1 MCLTIT
7 KAENRLKVPQDTDLP
22 EILGWILCCFP
33 FLLVDWLDRLNRV
46 CIFFSHK
53 CVCVSLYMFV
63 NLHLCNVHFSAFW
76 FSSLA
81 GPLPGN
87 ISGFSVSVALTLF
100 FSLNLPECDT
110 LTWRPLLAVVLS
122 TIFPSRASS
131 WASSVWAA
139 APEAALERCWLLGE
153 LDTNS
158 GEISY
163 KTFGWDFFLLI
174 KVSFH
179 QPVDDSAMMNKMWGG
194 INLKRRKKIN

>member
-1 MCLTIT
+1 MFDNHQSWKQTESASRYRST
-7 KAENRLKVPQDTDLP
+7 RDP
-22 EILGWILCCFP
+22 
-33 FLLVDWLDRLNRV
+33 WLDFVLFSFPS
-46 CIFFSHK
+46 CWLIGPFEQGMYFFSHK

-87 ISGFSVSVALTLF
+87 ISGFSASVALTLF